1 MADEA
6 VMTGGA
12 AAPPEARRLLV
23 RGIVQGV
30 GFRPFVYQLARRL
43 QLAGEVANTSEGV
56 VVHVEGPLPALDAF
70 AAALAGE
77 APPLARITG
86 IETRPA
92 EVRHLDDF
100 RIETSR
106 RGASR
111 ATLIS
116 PDMAVCD
123 ACLTELFDPA
133 DRRFGYPFINCTH
146 CGPRYTIIDDVPYDR
161 PHTSMRRFTMCPA
174 CQAEYDDP
182 ADRRFH
188 AQPNACPVC
197 GPRVTLC
204 TTDGQPVA
212 VTDPIAETAMRLKS
226 GRIAA
231 VKGLGGFHLA
241 VDALDPEA
249 VERLRRRKRREE
261 KPFAL
266 MVPDLAAARRL
277 VVLDAAAEAL
287 LTGPRRP
294 IVIAPQRPGHP
305 VAPQVAPG
313 NRYFG
318 ILLPYTPLHHLLLR
332 QGFEALVMTSGNLS
346 DEPICID
353 NAEALARLGGIADDF
368 LLHDRDIYLR
378 SDDSIVRRAAG
389 ATRFLRRSR
398 GYVPEPIALRH
409 PLPPVLACGA
419 GLKNTVCLT
428 RGAEAFV
435 SQHIGDLENL
445 AAYRFLEKT
454 VAHLERILD
463 VRPQIVAHDLHPD
476 YLSTRYALNR
486 TGARRIGVQHHH
498 AHIVSVMAEHELQG
512 PVIGLALDGTGYGTD
527 GAVWGGEVL
536 VAEAGRFTRAAH
548 LAYVPMPGGA
558 AAIREPWRMAA
569 AHLEDAFGDGWRR
582 TDLPLFETV
591 PAEKLDLAARMARS
605 GVNAPPT
612 SSLGRLFDAV
622 AALCGLRARVHYE
635 GQAAMELE
643 MAADPKAPGGYPY
656 AVMPGDALTVATA
669 PLIRAVAADLGA
681 GVPPPVVAGRFHRTV
696 IELFVDLCRRVRR
709 QTRLTQVALSGGVF
723 QNVILLEGMIRA
735 LAEAGFSVY
744 TSEQVP
750 ANDGGIS
757 LGQAVAAA
765 AMAEI

>member
-1 MADEA
+1 MAVEA
-6 VMTGGA
+6 VMNRGT
-12 AAPPEARRLLV
+12 AAPPEARRLLI

-43 QLAGEVANTSEGV
+43 GLAGEVANTSEGV
-56 VVHVEGPLPALDAF
+56 VVYLEGQTAALDAF
-70 AAALAGE
+70 EVALEGE

-86 IETRPA
+86 IETCKA
-92 EVRHLDDF
+92 EVRHLTDF
-100 RIETSR
+100 RIQTSR
-106 RGASR
+106 RNASR

-116 PDMAVCD
+116 PDMGVCD
-123 ACLTELFDPA
+123 ACLAELFDPA

-146 CGPRYTIIDDVPYDR
+146 CGPRYTIIDDIPYDR

-197 GPRVTLC
+197 GPQVTLC
-204 TTDGQPVA
+204 TADGKPVA
-212 VTDPIAETAMRLKS
+212 ATDPIAEAAGRLKS

-231 VKGLGGFHLA
+231 IKGLGGFHLA
-241 VDALDPEA
+241 VDALNSEA
-249 VERLRRRKRREE
+249 VERLRRRKRREA

-277 VVLDAAAEAL
+277 VLLDPAAETL
-287 LTGPRRP
+287 LVSPRRP
-294 IVIAPQRPGHP
+294 IVIAPRRPDNP
-305 VAPQVAPG
+305 VASQVAPG
-313 NRYFG
+313 NRYYG

-332 QGFEALVMTSGNLS
+332 QGFQALVMTSGNLS

-353 NAEALARLGGIADDF
+353 NSEALARLGGIADDF
-368 LLHDRDIYLR
+368 LIHDRDIYLR

-389 ATRFLRRSR
+389 ATRFIRRSR
-398 GYVPEPIALRH
+398 GYVPAPVALRH
-409 PLPPVLACGA
+409 RLPPVLACGA

-435 SQHIGDLENL
+435 SQHVGDLENL

-476 YLSTRYALNR
+476 YLSTRYALGR
-486 TGARRIGVQHHH
+486 TGVRHIAVQHHH
-498 AHIVSVMAEHELQG
+498 AHIVSVMAEHGLKG
-512 PVIGLALDGTGYGTD
+512 PVIGLALDGTGYGAD

-536 VAEAGRFTRAAH
+536 VADAGRFTRAGH

-569 AHLEDAFGDGWRR
+569 AHLEDAFGDGWKCL
-582 TDLPLFETV
+582 DLPLFAATPVTE
-591 PAEKLDLAARMARS
+591 LDLAARMARS

-622 AALCGLRARVHYE
+622 AALCGLKAQVHYE

-643 MAADPKAPGGYPY
+643 MAADPEAPGCYPY
-656 AVMPGDALTVATA
+656 EVAPGAALTVRTA

-681 GVPPPVVAGRFHRTV
+681 GVPLSVVAGRFHRTV
-696 IELFVDLCRRVRR
+696 IDLFVDLCRQVRQR
-709 QTRLTQVALSGGVF
+709 TGLQQVALSGGVF
-723 QNVILLEGMIRA
+723 QNVIVLEGMMRA
-735 LAEAGFSVY
+735 LGDAGFKVY
-744 TSEQVP
+744 TAEQVP

-765 AMAEI
+765 AMAER

>member
-1 MADEA
+1 MSAKA

-12 AAPPEARRLLV
+12 AAPMEARRLLI
-23 RGIVQGV
+23 RGIVHGA

-43 QLAGEVANTSEGV
+43 GLAGEVANTSEGV
-56 VVHVEGPLPALDAF
+56 VVHLEGERAALDAF
-70 AAALAGE
+70 AVALHRE
-77 APPLARITG
+77 KPPLARITG
-86 IETRPA
+86 IETETA
-92 EVRHLDDF
+92 EVRRVADF
-100 RIETSR
+100 NIRTSR
-106 RGASR
+106 RSGSR

-116 PDMAVCD
+116 PDMAVCHR
-123 ACLTELFDPA
+123 CLAELFDPA

-161 PHTSMRRFTMCPA
+161 PHTSMRHFTMCPE

-197 GPRVTLC
+197 GPQVTLC
-204 TTDGQPVA
+204 TADGRPVA
-212 VTDPIAETAMRLKS
+212 VKEPIAETAIRLKS

-241 VDALDPEA
+241 VDALNPEA
-249 VERLRRRKRREE
+249 VQRLRRRKRREE

-277 VVLDAAAEAL
+277 VLLDPATEELLASPRCPIVLA
-287 LTGPRRP
+287 PRRP
-294 IVIAPQRPGHP
+294 GNP
-305 VAPQVAPG
+305 VAPEVAPH

-332 QGFEALVMTSGNLS
+332 QGFQALVMTSGNLS

-353 NAEALARLGGIADDF
+353 NAEALARLGGVADDF
-368 LLHDRDIYLR
+368 LIHDRDIYLR

-389 ATRFLRRSR
+389 ATRFIRRSR
-398 GYVPEPIALRH
+398 GYVPEPIALRDR
-409 PLPPVLACGA
+409 LPPVLACGA

-463 VRPQIVAHDLHPD
+463 VPPQIVAHDLHPD
-476 YLSTRYALNR
+476 YLSTRYALGRQN
-486 TGARRIGVQHHH
+486 ARRIAVQHHH
-498 AHIVSVMAEHELQG
+498 AHIVSVLAEHGLHG
-512 PVIGLALDGTGYGTD
+512 PVIGLALDGTGYGSD

-569 AHLEDAFGDGWRR
+569 AHLDDAFGDGWRR
-582 TDLPLFETV
+582 LDLPLFEAV
-591 PAEKLDLAARMARS
+591 PVERLELAAKMARS

-643 MAADPKAPGGYPY
+643 MAVDPAAEECYPYRVAPGEP
-656 AVMPGDALTVATA
+656 LTVATA
-669 PLIRAVAADLGA
+669 PMIRAVAADLEA
-681 GVPPPVVAGRFHRTV
+681 GVPASVVAGRFHRTLV
-696 IELFVDLCRRVRR
+696 ALFVDLCRRVRR
-709 QTRLTQVALSGGVF
+709 RTGLEQVALSGGVF
-723 QNVILLEGMIRA
+723 QNVILLEGMIQA
-735 LAEAGFSVY
+735 LKGEGFQVY
-744 TSEQVP
+744 SPEQVP

-765 AMAEI
+765 AMAEV

>member
-1 MADEA
+1 MVAEA
-6 VMTGGA
+6 VMTSGA
-12 AAPPEARRLLV
+12 DAPLEARRLLI

-43 QLAGEVANTSEGV
+43 GLAGEVANTSEGV
-56 VVHVEGPLPALDAF
+56 VVHIEGPTAALDAF
-70 AAALAGE
+70 AVALAGE
-77 APPLARITG
+77 TPPLARITG
-86 IETRPA
+86 IETGPA
-92 EVRHLDDF
+92 QVCHRGDF

-106 RGASR
+106 RGAAR

-123 ACLTELFDPA
+123 ACLAELFDPA

-146 CGPRYTIIDDVPYDR
+146 CGPRYTIIEDVPYDR

-204 TTDGQPVA
+204 TADGQPVA
-212 VTDPIAETAMRLKS
+212 VADPIAETTRRLKS

-231 VKGLGGFHLA
+231 IKGLGGFHLA

-249 VERLRRRKRREE
+249 VDRLRRRKRREE

-277 VVLDAAAEAL
+277 VVLDPAAEAL
-287 LTGPRRP
+287 LTGARRP
-294 IVIAPQRPGHP
+294 IVIAPQRAGHP
-305 VAPQVAPG
+305 VAPGVAPG
-313 NRYFG
+313 SRYFG

-332 QGFEALVMTSGNLS
+332 QGFQALVMTSGNQS

-353 NAEALARLGGIADDF
+353 NQEALARLGEIADDF
-368 LLHDRDIYLR
+368 LIHDRDIYLR

-389 ATRFLRRSR
+389 ATRFIRRSR
-398 GYVPEPIALRH
+398 GYVPEPVALGQ

-463 VRPQIVAHDLHPD
+463 IQPQIVAHDLHPD
-476 YLSTRYALNR
+476 YLSTRYALGR
-486 TGARRIGVQHHH
+486 AGVRRIAVQHHH
-498 AHIVSVMAEHELQG
+498 AHIVSVMAEHGLVG

-536 VAEAGRFTRAAH
+536 VVEAGGFSRVAH

-558 AAIREPWRMAA
+558 IAIREPWRMAA
-569 AHLEDAFGDGWRR
+569 AHLADAFGDNWKDL
-582 TDLPLFETV
+582 DLPLGAAV
-591 PAEKLDLAARMARS
+591 PAEKLDLAVRMARS
-605 GVNAPPT
+605 GINAPPT

-622 AALCGLRARVHYE
+622 AALCGVRARVHYE

-643 MAADPKAPGGYPY
+643 MVADFDTAGRYPY
-656 AVMPGDALTVATA
+656 EVTPGEIFTVATA

-681 GVPPPVVAGRFHRTV
+681 GAPVSVVAGRFHRTV
-696 IELFVDLCRRVRR
+696 IDLFVALCRRVRGR
-709 QTRLTQVALSGGVF
+709 TGLDQVALSGGVF
-723 QNVILLEGMIRA
+723 QNVILLEGMVQG
-735 LAEAGFSVY
+735 LAAAGFSVY
-744 TSEQVP
+744 TPEQVP